1 MNNLSISAITKKMTK
16 FQNIL
21 IASDS
26 DSDDND
32 NDKLNHVSLDIND
45 TNKQIESVIDN
56 VINDISENIVDT
68 TTDITMDVSNNI
80 TTDVSNN
87 NLPKKKIIIS

>member
-21 IASDS
+21 ASDS

-32 NDKLNHVSLDIND
+32 NDKPNHVFLDIND
-45 TNKQIESVIDN
+45 TNKQIGSVIDN
-56 VINDISENIVDT
+56 VINDISENIVET
-68 TTDITMDVSNNI
+68 TSDIIMDVSNNI

-87 NLPKKKIIIS
+87 NLLKKIIIS